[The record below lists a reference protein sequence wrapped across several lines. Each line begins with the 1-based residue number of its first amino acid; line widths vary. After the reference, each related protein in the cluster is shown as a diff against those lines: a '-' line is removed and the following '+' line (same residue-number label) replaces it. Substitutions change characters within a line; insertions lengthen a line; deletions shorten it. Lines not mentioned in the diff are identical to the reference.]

1 LVKFLNMDR
10 REPHDWHQPPDNR
23 HSSQLPFLRRTRL
36 IGEGLSFSLS
46 RCRSRSM
53 DVSIQRRQGA
63 PSLPPIP
70 RVRARAWVW
79 ISFSLLLLWNSHSLL
94 SSFFLSRMAEPDQS
108 TSTAPSSSAIHRE
121 SSGNEA
127 SSSSSSQVRQEEHY
141 RDRDQ
146 LQHRFPHP
154 EPEHPQ
160 VFIPYQGNQNLS
172 AFDDASTVI
181 RDDTW
186 SCVIVLLTF
195 WFFGLSLS
203 FSSTLFV
210 I

>member
-1 LVKFLNMDR
+1 MPILCPQSLGSGLGPGLGFHFPSSFS
-10 REPHDWHQPPDNR
+10 EIHT
-23 HSSQLPFLRRTRL
+23 HSS
-36 IGEGLSFSLS
+36 
-46 RCRSRSM
+46 
-53 DVSIQRRQGA
+53 
-63 PSLPPIP
+63 
-70 RVRARAWVW
+70 
-79 ISFSLLLLWNSHSLL
+79 
-94 SSFFLSRMAEPDQS
+94 SSFFLYRMAEPDQS
-108 TSTAPSSSAIHRE
+108 TSSASSSSAIHRE
-121 SSGNEA
+121 SSGNA
-127 SSSSSSQVRQEEHY
+127 SSSSSSSQVREEEEYH
-141 RDRDQ
+141 DRDQ

-154 EPEHPQ
+154 ELEHQ
-160 VFIPYQGNQNLS
+160 QFGIPYQGNTNLS